1 MYYVYI
7 YTNKL
12 SYTLTNYISY
22 HTIGAK
28 AQNFAKNVPKPKKL
42 PINDMCTH
50 PIINSILQ
58 EKGQNY
64 DQHST
69 TSNTNQTIQNEK
81 YEENNINMNIQL
93 IKPNKLELLENKYFE
108 SKQQIDYI
116 KKSFRP
122 SV

>member
-1 MYYVYI
+1 M
-7 YTNKL
+7 
-12 SYTLTNYISY
+12 
-22 HTIGAK
+22 
-28 AQNFAKNVPKPKKL
+28 PKPKKL
-42 PINDMCTH
+42 PINDTCAH
-50 PIINSILQ
+50 PIINSILH

-64 DQHST
+64 DLHST
-69 TSNTNQTIQNEK
+69 TTNQTIQNEK